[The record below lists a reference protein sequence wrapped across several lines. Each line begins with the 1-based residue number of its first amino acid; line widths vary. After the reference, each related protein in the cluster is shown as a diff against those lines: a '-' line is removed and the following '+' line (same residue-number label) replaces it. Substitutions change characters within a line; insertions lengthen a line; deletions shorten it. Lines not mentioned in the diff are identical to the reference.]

1 MKRTLLLIPLFSIAL
16 LFIPTVKTGWGQ
28 SDAKNQLIRIVEEL
42 QSDLKRLDKSHE
54 NLRIAAL
61 QLDSLFDSLSK
72 KVKEVGLL
80 TQSGGDSSTLFQAT
94 KQMQEMNQS
103 FNLQYLDLQKKM
115 QDENRQFTLM
125 SNIMKKKHEAAREA
139 INNIR

>member
-1 MKRTLLLIPLFSIAL
+1 MFLIAL

-115 QDENRQFTLM
+115 QDENRQFTLI